1 VSKRS
6 WLVAA
11 LAAVVIVVAFP
22 LVHWRPGRSVELGP
36 LEVTPPAKQLSVR
49 VGESVQFSAGAPGA
63 LGFTWTVWGRPVSF
77 ASTFAYAPAPEDAGW
92 QQVTVEVG
100 ERGGGRATRTW
111 DMGVVPPTP
120 PVLEEVTPPAGSV
133 ALARGEQG
141 SFRCRARVPAARP
154 GDRLAFEWMLDDQ
167 PVRRE
172 QQPAADAISDLALPP
187 SETGSHHLRVR
198 VTEDGQSASIAE
210 WMITVA
216 AVPPPEPPAL
226 VPPPRLVRAPGP
238 RYLEGRVGEPLVFQ
252 TRVEPQST
260 QVVYRWTVDRRWA
273 RARAPGRLEYEPTI
287 PGRHTVRVTVAVADQ
302 TIGRD
307 TWVVTVLEPEVAQ
320 AAPPPLREPA
330 PPATE
335 TAPPSV
341 PSELAEAEVRAW
353 LDEYAR
359 AWSRKDLN
367 ALRRMGQVRSA
378 GEEERLE
385 RYFRSVDD
393 LHVAVRVLALRLD
406 GARASVELERTDT
419 VTDPSGR
426 RQELRLPPIRKQIE
440 RTPDGLRFTGDGGP
454 G

>member
-1 VSKRS
+1 VSKLR

-92 QQVTVEVG
+92 QQVTVEVSG
-100 ERGGGRATRTW
+100 RGGGRATRTW
-111 DMGVVPPTP
+111 DVGVVPPTP

-154 GDRLAFEWMLDDQ
+154 GDRLAFEWMLDDR

-172 QQPAADAISDLALPP
+172 EQPAADAISDLALPP

-210 WMITVA
+210 WTITVA

-252 TRVEPQST
+252 THVEPQST
-260 QVVYRWTVDRRWA
+260 TVVYRWTVDRRWA

-359 AWSRKDLN
+359 AWSRKDLS

-385 RYFRSVDD
+385 RYFRFDD

-406 GARASVELERTDT
+406 GARAAVELERTDT

-426 RQELRLPPIRKQIE
+426 SHELRLPPVRKQIE
-440 RTPDGLRFTGDGGP
+440 RTPEGLRFIGGGP